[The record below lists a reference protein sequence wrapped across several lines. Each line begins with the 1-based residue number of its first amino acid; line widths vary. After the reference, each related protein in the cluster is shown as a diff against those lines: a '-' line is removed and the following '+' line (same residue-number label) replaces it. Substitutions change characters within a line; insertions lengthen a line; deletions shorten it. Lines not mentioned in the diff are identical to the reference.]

1 MLKDMLICVTHLSTF
16 AFGKCLFHKNIGKAN
31 ACSASTSVG
40 CSLRENIR

>member
-1 MLKDMLICVTHLSTF
+1 MSKIKDIKGYVNMCYSF
-16 AFGKCLFHKNIGKAN
+16 EYIGKAN